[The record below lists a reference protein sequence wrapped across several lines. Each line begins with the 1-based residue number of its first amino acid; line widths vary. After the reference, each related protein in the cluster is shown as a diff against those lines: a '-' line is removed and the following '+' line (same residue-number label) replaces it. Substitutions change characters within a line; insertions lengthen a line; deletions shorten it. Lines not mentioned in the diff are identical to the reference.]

1 MTFFDTITKWR
12 WRQRVDKKKES
23 EGEKQKPVQRS
34 VLGMPQS
41 ALRREVK
48 KILPQR
54 FLTGVLR
61 AHHLTEKT
69 AAGEKN
75 NSYVFIINKCAN
87 AREVRSAVESRYSV
101 SVVNV
106 RMVTMPGKERRRGT
120 RIGWKPGFKKAIVEV
135 KKGERIEV

>member
-12 WRQRVDKKKES
+12 WRQRQDKKKES
-23 EGEKQKPVQRS
+23 GSEKQKPIQKS
-34 VLGMPQS
+34 AAGIAES
-41 ALRREVK
+41 ALPAKTK
-48 KILPQR
+48 KVFSQR

-75 NSYVFIINKCAN
+75 NSYVFSINKRAN
-87 AREVRSAVESRYSV
+87 AREVRSAVESRYGV
-101 SVVNV
+101 SVADV
-106 RMVTMPGKERRRGT
+106 RMVTMPGKERKRGA
-120 RIGWKPGFKKAIVEV
+120 RIGWKPGFKKAIVGV